1 MRRGDRRRC
10 AGTAARDAAGRAEC
24 PCASNCARAVPGERH
39 ERVVTRATRGGE
51 ERTTKRSARLVVQ
64 DRVAGCGHAC
74 EQREVRVVARV
85 EEQGRLV
92 AVERGQPRFEP
103 LVFCRV
109 PREKARS
116 GRADQL
122 LLRARIGPE
131 PLPLREH
138 LAVQR
143 GVARE
148 AEVVVRA
155 EVDRVGRCRDE
166 RGERERRRAHGRARA
181 PREQQRTSRSA
192 RAPGGVSVRSLPA
205 TRLDSSEAERRAS
218 TKLLK
223 ARRISCASCSRA
235 LGQVEGLRSEGVH
248 AKLNAETAL
257 RSKRGPTRARCP
269 RSSRARRRSS

>member
-1 MRRGDRRRC
+1 M
-10 AGTAARDAAGRAEC
+10 
-24 PCASNCARAVPGERH
+24 
-39 ERVVTRATRGGE
+39 TRATRGGE

-64 DRVAGCGHAC
+64 DRVAGRGHAC

-116 GRADQL
+116 RRADQL

-223 ARRISCASCSRA
+223 ARRISPAQA
-235 LGQVEGLRSEGVH
+235 VH
-248 AKLNAETAL
+248 ARSG
-257 RSKRGPTRARCP
+257 RSKGCVPRVCTQSCKRRNGAAQQAGSHARPLSALFARAPPVLVIGDGGDQRGER
-269 RSSRARRRSS
+269 